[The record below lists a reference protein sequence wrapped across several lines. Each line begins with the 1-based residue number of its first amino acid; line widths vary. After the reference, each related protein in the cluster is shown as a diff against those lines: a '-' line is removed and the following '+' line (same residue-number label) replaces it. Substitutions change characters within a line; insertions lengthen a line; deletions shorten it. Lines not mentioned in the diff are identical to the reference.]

1 MTFTISER
9 RRVGPLVILE
19 LNGRMVMGEGSDLL
33 DTELQRRIAIG
44 ERALLLDCAAVP
56 AIDSQ
61 GIKSLVRAAI
71 SLQSHAG
78 KLKLL
83 NLRPRVRDVLELT
96 RLLTV
101 IESFDNEEAAV
112 ESFSNL

>member
-9 RRVGPLVILE
+9 RRVGSLVILE
-19 LNGRMVMGEGSDLL
+19 LNGRLVMGEGSEML
-33 DTELQRRIAIG
+33 DAELQRRITVG
-44 ERALLLDCAAVP
+44 ERALLLDLAAVS

-71 SLQSHAG
+71 SLQTRAG

-83 NLRPRVRDVLELT
+83 NLRPRVRDVLEFT

-112 ESFSNL
+112 QSFSNL